1 MERKSILTNKKIA
14 SAPILSPNQPT
25 VRIAQ
30 RKKKKKIQK
39 TRKRETTSEKGYK
52 VID

>member
-25 VRIAQ
+25 VGIAQ
-30 RKKKKKIQK
+30 RKKKKIQK
-39 TRKRETTSEKGYK
+39 TRKRKTTSEKGYK